1 MQYKYVV
8 PSLALS
14 IGSSAERNVNRT
26 IPQMTQETKPSGSV
40 GRNEPKK
47 KNDQPVPRN
56 SSNMEMKVGKT
67 LKKTTK
73 PAAVRKMM
81 SEKE

>member
-1 MQYKYVV
+1 
-8 PSLALS
+8 
-14 IGSSAERNVNRT
+14 
-26 IPQMTQETKPSGSV
+26 MTQETKPSGSV

-56 SSNMEMKVGKT
+56 STNMEMKVGKT